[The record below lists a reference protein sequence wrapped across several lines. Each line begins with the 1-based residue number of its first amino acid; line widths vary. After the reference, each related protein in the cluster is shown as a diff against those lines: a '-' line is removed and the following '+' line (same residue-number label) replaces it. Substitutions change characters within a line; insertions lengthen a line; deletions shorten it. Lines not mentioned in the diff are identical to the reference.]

1 MAAGAKSSRA
11 LPAAALLVAL
21 QGAGLLGIAAYYLVG
36 VAVGRASEQRGA
48 LVSAA
53 LALLAGLALLLVARG
68 LGRARRWARA
78 PALLA
83 QLLVLPVAATP
94 LQGEQVVLG
103 AALLAWAL
111 AALVLLLLPAVGAAL
126 QD

>member
-1 MAAGAKSSRA
+1 MAAGARSTRA
-11 LPAAALLVAL
+11 LPLAALLVAL
-21 QGAGLLGIAAYYLVG
+21 QGAGLLGIGVYYLVT
-36 VAVGRASEQRGA
+36 VAIGQAGEQRGA

-83 QLLVLPVAATP
+83 QLLVLPVAVTP